1 MANIKVLDRL
11 KPCEDITRELFKHKQ
26 ALYILSD
33 GQVRTCVESNS
44 DAFEDSNCL
53 RFSFARVLG
62 ADSSQ
67 QKVFEVVAKDILGA
81 FLEGYNGSIFAY
93 GERRMEKIQ
102 SGIRN
107 PETKPE
113 LDKLMND

>member
-1 MANIKVLDRL
+1 M
-11 KPCEDITRELFKHKQ
+11 KPCEDITRELFKHEQ

-33 GQVRTCVESNS
+33 GQARTCVQSNS
-44 DAFEDSNCL
+44 DAFEDSNWL

-67 QKVFEVVAKDILGA
+67 QKVFEVVTKDILGA

-93 GERRMEKIQ
+93 GEKAYGKE
-102 SGIRN
+102 GIRN

-113 LDKLMND
+113 LDKSMND